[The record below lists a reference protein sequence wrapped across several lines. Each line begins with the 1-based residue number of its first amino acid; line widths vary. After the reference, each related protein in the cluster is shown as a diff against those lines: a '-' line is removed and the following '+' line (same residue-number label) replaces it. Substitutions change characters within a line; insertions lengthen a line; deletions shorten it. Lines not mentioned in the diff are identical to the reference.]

1 MDVSNAFTQAN
12 IDDVDI
18 WVEPAKGY
26 EQYDADGRSL
36 VYKLKKALYGSKQSG
51 RLWQLTL
58 RKFLISNEMGFTCS
72 LLDPCLFVR
81 RRGNETILIGVYVDD
96 LVVASNSDRGFQEF
110 KCAFCNHFN
119 AKHEGRLNWFLGM
132 GIDQDASFKTSLNQT
147 KYIEDLVSKFIP
159 DTSTLVINRPTP
171 APADKYLRSLSH
183 PMPAL
188 NTMHCGGWSSGLFG
202 ANSLYA

>member
-1 MDVSNAFTQAN
+1 M
-12 IDDVDI
+12 
-18 WVEPAKGY
+18 
-26 EQYDADGRSL
+26 
-36 VYKLKKALYGSKQSG
+36 
-51 RLWQLTL
+51 
-58 RKFLISNEMGFTCS
+58 
-72 LLDPCLFVR
+72 
-81 RRGNETILIGVYVDD
+81 DD

-171 APADKYLRSLSH
+171 APAYKFHNVGLATTDQERARMATRPYLQLIGSLLYLS
-183 PMPAL
+183 
-188 NTMHCGGWSSGLFG
+188 TMSRPDISYYMSVLCRVMSDPSEE
-202 ANSLYA
+202 AY